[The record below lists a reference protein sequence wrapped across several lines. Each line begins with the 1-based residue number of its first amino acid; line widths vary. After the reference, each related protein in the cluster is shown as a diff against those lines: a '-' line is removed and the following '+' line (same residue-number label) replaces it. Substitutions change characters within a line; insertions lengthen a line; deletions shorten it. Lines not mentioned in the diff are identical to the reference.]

1 MEQNLNTETELENQQ
16 QQMQQPEGTG
26 NAINFA
32 TIFTAVV
39 LNWKWFVLSIVI
51 CLGLAAV
58 YLRYATPIYQV
69 SAKLLIKD
77 NDQNSPNSANKNAML
92 NSATLGLISNSNGFD
107 NEMEILTSHSLAL
120 QVVKDMK
127 IYVDY
132 YFVGKVKDELLYRQQ
147 PINVDMD
154 EAHLNKLNMPVQL
167 KITREDNNYK
177 ISGTCYVPVDKLASK
192 GPFKFE
198 RTVQSIPSTI
208 YTRVGAIQLTQ
219 SPYAVMKD
227 GESIKVFIYS
237 PQMAANKYVE
247 ELSATQT
254 SKTTTIAQLT
264 LNDEDPQRALD
275 YVQRLSVCY
284 NQQAN
289 VDKNEI
295 ARRTEQFINGRLEKI
310 NAELGNTEG
319 QLESYKRRNNVVEL
333 KTNATGAYTNATEY
347 QQKLSEAN
355 TQVAL
360 ISEMQIYMNNP
371 KNHFQ
376 PLPSNVGLDDQA
388 STALIS
394 NYNELLQK
402 RSLLLQSASEN
413 SPSVIPLTSQISE
426 MERAIR
432 RALVQARKNLEIQR
446 NALAVEYGKYQG
458 QVGETPEQERMLTQ
472 IGRQQEVKSGLYL
485 MLLQKREENSISL
498 AATADK
504 GKLIDGP
511 SLGKKVSPKSS
522 IILLVALML
531 ALAIPSLILFLLE
544 FFRYKIEGH
553 EDVAK
558 LTTLPIIADIAVS
571 SETAKTK
578 GEIVVHENM
587 NNQMEEIF
595 RSMRTNIQ
603 FMLEKDEKVIMF
615 TSSTSGEGKT
625 FVASNLAM
633 SFALLGKRV
642 LLVGL
647 DIRKPRLANLFEI
660 DDLVHGITNL
670 LVKESPTWE
679 DVEKQLLPSGVNKNL
694 TLLMAGP
701 TPPNPAE
708 LVTRKSLGI
717 TFDLLRQ
724 HFDYIIVD
732 TAPVGLVTDT
742 LQIAKVC
749 DTTVYVC
756 RADYTPKES
765 FEMIN
770 GLAFSKKM
778 PKMSIVVN
786 GIDMS
791 KKKNG
796 YYYGYGKYGKYG
808 RYARN
813 LRSSTYGSYGSYG
826 HYGHYGSY
834 GSYGH
839 YGHYGSYGSYGNYGN
854 YGSYGDYKDSHYSN
868 EKDDS
873 IKQ

>member
-578 GEIVVHENM
+578 GEIVVHENK

-660 DDLVHGITNL
+660 DDFVHGITNL

-708 LVTRKSLGI
+708 LVTRKSLNI
-717 TFDLLRQ
+717 TFDILRQ

-756 RADYTPKES
+756 RADYTPKEN

-813 LRSSTYGSYGSYG
+813 LRSSAYGS
-826 HYGHYGSY
+826 YGSY

-854 YGSYGDYKDSHYSN
+854 YGSYGNYKDSHYSN